1 MSALPAAAR
10 KAALE
15 AIFAH
20 LAKPPE
26 QTDVLAA
33 LRASA
38 EGYSMGQKGR
48 GALECRPSEITLD
61 GRPALWL
68 TPPEARRDLR
78 LLHLHGG
85 GWVAGS
91 IESHRALAAELAWL
105 TRASILVPSYRLA
118 PEHPFPAGL
127 EDAITALNYVRNH
140 GPSGAGSSAAVGLS
154 GDSAGG
160 NLAAAVA
167 LQCTAVGMTGPDR
180 VALFSPFLSL
190 SLGPPAFQSPVRD
203 PIVAQEG
210 IDVVASLYAGA
221 VKAPNPLIE
230 PLSSPDPILDLFP
243 PTLIQ
248 ASAAECLRDQAFAFA
263 NRLWAVGAQAR
274 LSLWSDMPH
283 VWHLFLETL
292 PDARAALTEAAAFLS
307 DYNQGSG

>member
-1 MSALPAAAR
+1 MTALPAAAR

-20 LAKPPE
+20 LAKPP
-26 QTDVLAA
+26 QHTDVLAA

-48 GALECRPSEITLD
+48 GVLECRPSEITLD

-68 TPPEARRDLR
+68 TPPDARHDLR

-105 TRASILVPSYRLA
+105 TRAPILVPSYRLA

-127 EDAITALNYVRNH
+127 EDAMGALHYVRSH
-140 GPSGAGSSAAVGLS
+140 GPAGSAPRAALGLS

-160 NLAAAVA
+160 NLAAALA
-167 LQCTAVGMTGPDR
+167 LQCAAAGMTGPDR
-180 VALFSPFLSL
+180 LALFSPFLSL
-190 SLGPPAFQSPVRD
+190 SLGAQSFQAAARD
-203 PIVAQEG
+203 PIVQQEG
-210 IDVVASLYAGA
+210 IDLVASLYAGA
-221 VKAPNPLIE
+221 VDSRNPLVE
-230 PLSSPDPILDLFP
+230 PLSGLDPVLELMP

-248 ASAAECLRDQAFAFA
+248 ASAAESLRDQAFAFA
-263 NRLWAVGAQAR
+263 NRLWSVGVEAR
-274 LSLWSDMPH
+274 LSLWPDVPH

-307 DYNQGSG
+307 DFNVGSG